1 MFRIIRLLLLLAT
14 ASLIASCGGNSSSSW
29 DPPPDTVAPSQ
40 PGGLVANPT
49 GPTGASLS
57 WGAATD
63 NITVVSY
70 VVSRNGTQVAMSTTT
85 SYIDSGLT
93 PATTYSYRVAA
104 VDEAGNVSPSS
115 PTANVTT
122 GAVSDTTPP
131 SQPTGFTA
139 TAAGAVAATLSWNAS
154 TDNIGVTGYILSRDG
169 VLVAEGNATS
179 FTDTG
184 LAPATTYA
192 YAIVARDAAGN
203 QSSPASASVTTGTPT
218 DTTPPSQPAGL
229 TGTAASGTVVNL
241 SWSASADNVGVAG
254 YVVTRNGTPIAAPTT
269 TSFADSGLTPATTYS
284 YTVAARDT
292 AGNRSAAT
300 SVSVTTPDTLPPST
314 PTGLTGV
321 ASGTAGANLSWNA
334 STDNV
339 GVTDYIV
346 SRNSVQIATRTVTS
360 FADTGLAP
368 ATTYNYTVVA
378 RDATGNRS
386 IAASVSV
393 TTGTPADTTPP
404 SQPTGL
410 TGVPSGSTGVNLSW
424 IASTDKVGVTGYIV
438 TRDGV
443 QVGTP
448 TATSF
453 ADTGLTAGT
462 THSYT
467 VVARDAAGN
476 LSTAASV
483 SVTISDTVAP
493 SQPGAFTAIATSSVQ
508 VSLSWTASTD
518 NVGVTGYIVSRN
530 GVQIATPTART
541 LTDSGL
547 TPSTTYAYT
556 VVARDAAN
564 NRSTAASASATTPAA
579 ATANGTVNL
588 AWDAVTAPNL
598 SSYLVY
604 YGTASGTYLQPPG
617 QGLVSV
623 PTTFT
628 VAGLVGGTR
637 YFFVVTAIDSLG
649 NESGFSNEVFADVP

>member
-14 ASLIASCGGNSSSSW
+14 SSLIASCGGKSSSSW
-29 DPPPDTVAPSQ
+29 DPPPDTVAPSR
-40 PGGLVANPT
+40 PSGLVATPM
-49 GPTGASLS
+49 GATGASLS
-57 WGAATD
+57 WGASSD

-70 VVSRNGTQVAMSTTT
+70 VVSRDGAQVATSATTG
-85 SYIDSGLT
+85 YVDSGLA
-93 PATTYSYRVAA
+93 PETTYSYSVAA
-104 VDEAGNVSPSS
+104 LDEAGNMSPSS

-122 GAVSDTTPP
+122 AAVSDTTPP
-131 SQPTGFTA
+131 SQPTGLTA
-139 TAAGAVAATLSWNAS
+139 TAAGAIAATLSWNAS
-154 TDNIGVTGYILSRDG
+154 TDNIGVTGYIVSRNG
-169 VLVAEGNATS
+169 VQIAAPAATS
-179 FTDTG
+179 ITDTG
-184 LAPATTYA
+184 LAPATTYT
-192 YAIVARDAAGN
+192 YAVVARDAAGN
-203 QSSPASASVTTGTPT
+203 QSSPASASVTTGTPA

-241 SWSASADNVGVAG
+241 SWSASADDVGVTG
-254 YVVTRNGTPIAAPTT
+254 YIVTRNGTQIATPIA
-269 TSFADSGLTPATTYS
+269 TSFADSGLTPATTYT
-284 YTVAARDT
+284 YTVAARDA
-292 AGNRSAAT
+292 AGNRSTAA
-300 SVSVTTPDTLPPST
+300 SVSVSTVDTLPPST
-314 PTGLTGV
+314 PTGLTGA
-321 ASGTAGANLSWNA
+321 ASGTAAANLSWNA

-339 GVTDYIV
+339 GVTGYIV
-346 SRNSVQIATRTVTS
+346 SRNSVQIATPTTTS

-368 ATTYNYTVVA
+368 ATTYTYAVVA
-378 RDATGNRS
+378 RDAAGNRS
-386 IAASVSV
+386 IAAGVSV
-393 TTGTPADTTPP
+393 TTGSPVDTTPP

-410 TGVPSGSTGVNLSW
+410 TGTASGSTGANLSW
-424 IASTDKVGVTGYIV
+424 NASTDKVGVTGYIV

-448 TATSF
+448 TTTSF

-476 LSTAASV
+476 RSTPASV
-483 SVTISDTVAP
+483 SVTIPDTVAP

-508 VSLSWTASTD
+508 VSLSWAASTD

-541 LTDSGL
+541 LADSGL

-556 VVARDAAN
+556 VVARDAAG
-564 NRSTAASASATTPAA
+564 NRSTAASATATTPATSA
-579 ATANGTVNL
+579 ANGTVNL

-598 SSYLVY
+598 LSYRVY
-604 YGTASGTYLQPPG
+604 YGTASGTYLQPVG

-628 VAGLVGGTR
+628 VAGLAGGTR
-637 YFFVVTAIDSLG
+637 YFFSVTATDSLG

>member
-1 MFRIIRLLLLLAT
+1 
-14 ASLIASCGGNSSSSW
+14 
-29 DPPPDTVAPSQ
+29 
-40 PGGLVANPT
+40 
-49 GPTGASLS
+49 
-57 WGAATD
+57 
-63 NITVVSY
+63 
-70 VVSRNGTQVAMSTTT
+70 
-85 SYIDSGLT
+85 
-93 PATTYSYRVAA
+93 
-104 VDEAGNVSPSS
+104 
-115 PTANVTT
+115 
-122 GAVSDTTPP
+122 
-131 SQPTGFTA
+131 
-139 TAAGAVAATLSWNAS
+139 
-154 TDNIGVTGYILSRDG
+154 
-169 VLVAEGNATS
+169 
-179 FTDTG
+179 
-184 LAPATTYA
+184 
-192 YAIVARDAAGN
+192 
-203 QSSPASASVTTGTPT
+203 
-218 DTTPPSQPAGL
+218 
-229 TGTAASGTVVNL
+229 
-241 SWSASADNVGVAG
+241 
-254 YVVTRNGTPIAAPTT
+254 
-269 TSFADSGLTPATTYS
+269 
-284 YTVAARDT
+284 
-292 AGNRSAAT
+292 
-300 SVSVTTPDTLPPST
+300 
-314 PTGLTGV
+314 
-321 ASGTAGANLSWNA
+321 
-334 STDNV
+334 
-339 GVTDYIV
+339 
-346 SRNSVQIATRTVTS
+346 
-360 FADTGLAP
+360 
-368 ATTYNYTVVA
+368 
-378 RDATGNRS
+378 
-386 IAASVSV
+386 
-393 TTGTPADTTPP
+393 
-404 SQPTGL
+404 
-410 TGVPSGSTGVNLSW
+410 VNLSW

-483 SVTISDTVAP
+483 SVAIPDTVAP

-508 VSLSWTASTD
+508 VSLSWAASTD